1 MRGDIFAFARSNSQL
16 TRYNGGLQ
24 ARLITGKAKW
34 LCIVRKQRGNECT
47 STFARYAIGSSAIE
61 DHPSKERAVGDV
73 LLGPGS
79 PQSPAPTAL
88 LPAHPGH
95 VEHLAPSVLS
105 LLQPA
110 VPSCKQ
116 RKKLECRML
125 PVWNRWPRRTGLTAR
140 IIRDAPSLPFRPP
153 SSVLS
158 DFFSFSFLFFSS
170 FSFARLNTCLT
181 HMWLTAQR
189 TTTKV
194 WIIFRG

>member
-1 MRGDIFAFARSNSQL
+1 MRGDIFAFTRSNSQL
-16 TRYNGGLQ
+16 WRATVVNFKLGSSL
-24 ARLITGKAKW
+24 GKRNDCALWGK
-34 LCIVRKQRGNECT
+34 RRENECT

-73 LLGPGS
+73 FLGPGS

-110 VPSCKQ
+110 VSSCKQ

-125 PVWNRWPRRTGLTAR
+125 PVWNRWPRRTGLTAPAR

-158 DFFSFSFLFFSS
+158 DFFPFSFLFFSLL
-170 FSFARLNTCLT
+170 FLLRDLT
-181 HMWLTAQR
+181 LA
-189 TTTKV
+189 
-194 WIIFRG
+194 